1 MPKYTEY
8 QMEQAIDQAVATGN
22 AKRAAIDWDV
32 PRSTLQSRLKGREP
46 KNKAYWHMQRLSPT
60 QEKHLSDWI
69 LAQLA
74 LGLAPTHNQLREFAQ
89 RIVKLQGDTRP
100 IGKNWVDSFL
110 RRNPDVKTVRGKSI
124 DFNRLNGAST
134 EKIQECFAR
143 LALPIVKRIPPQ
155 YRYNI
160 DETGIMEGKGDNGL
174 VLRSSDDKFA
184 PFTVPGGRGWSSI
197 LEAVNAL
204 GFALPP
210 LVIFKGMT
218 VQHQWFPEELEDFDT
233 WSFTSSEN
241 GWTSD
246 KIGLDWLKMIFIPLT
261 KPAEPQTRLLI
272 VDGHGSHESLDFM
285 WECYINDI
293 YILYLPP
300 HCSHLLQ
307 PLDLTVFSVLKRAYR
322 KEVQRLVGIT
332 DESALGKAL
341 FLKCYLKARKEAM
354 KPETIRAGWKAAGM
368 WPVVMSK
375 PLNNPW
381 FIERQ
386 RQRESRAFN
395 TPSAKRR
402 LPETIENA
410 IMTPFR
416 GLDVRTAI
424 ELVGNEEEIRSTAR
438 LLFRK
443 VGKALDKH
451 VAKIAEQEQEIQL
464 LKAQVDHFRPKKR
477 KKVKPSNN
485 ERFVNIKA
493 LRNTREQVRKLGRQ
507 ITDDINTQKIRF
519 EDLCD
524 EFQLILEYESEIEV
538 IS

>member
-1 MPKYTEY
+1 
-8 QMEQAIDQAVATGN
+8 
-22 AKRAAIDWDV
+22 
-32 PRSTLQSRLKGREP
+32 
-46 KNKAYWHMQRLSPT
+46 
-60 QEKHLSDWI
+60 
-69 LAQLA
+69 
-74 LGLAPTHNQLREFAQ
+74 
-89 RIVKLQGDTRP
+89 
-100 IGKNWVDSFL
+100 
-110 RRNPDVKTVRGKSI
+110 
-124 DFNRLNGAST
+124 
-134 EKIQECFAR
+134 
-143 LALPIVKRIPPQ
+143 
-155 YRYNI
+155 
-160 DETGIMEGKGDNGL
+160 
-174 VLRSSDDKFA
+174 
-184 PFTVPGGRGWSSI
+184 
-197 LEAVNAL
+197 
-204 GFALPP
+204 
-210 LVIFKGMT
+210 
-218 VQHQWFPEELEDFDT
+218 
-233 WSFTSSEN
+233 
-241 GWTSD
+241 
-246 KIGLDWLKMIFIPLT
+246 
-261 KPAEPQTRLLI
+261 
-272 VDGHGSHESLDFM
+272 
-285 WECYINDI
+285 
-293 YILYLPP
+293 
-300 HCSHLLQ
+300 
-307 PLDLTVFSVLKRAYR
+307 
-322 KEVQRLVGIT
+322 
-332 DESALGKAL
+332 
-341 FLKCYLKARKEAM
+341 M

-485 ERFVNIKA
+485 ERFINIKA

-507 ITDDINTQKIRF
+507 MTDDINTQKIRF